1 MDTTRFPELLRAIYD
16 AVDEL
21 ERMFPGRHFTP
32 DGHLVGSLGEALA
45 AHHYKLELLPASA
58 RCHDG
63 SCDGRSVQIKA
74 TQGDRVALSSQPDFL
89 LVLKLKRD
97 GSFTEEY
104 NGLERPFGHW
114 YPISHGPRTVS
125 TKSPV
130 GVASRRR
137 QSPSKCAHSAQS
149 GLTHYRDFHI
159 SQARYLIFCIRFSS
173 LTAVFLHFGD

>member
-1 MDTTRFPELLRAIYD
+1 MTLWMNWNACSQAATSRLTDTLLEAWVRPWLRITTSSNCCRPQLGVTMVRATVGVCRSRQHKVIALRFQ
-16 AVDEL
+16 VNQTSSWCSSSSV
-21 ERMFPGRHFTP
+21 M
-32 DGHLVGSLGEALA
+32 A
-45 AHHYKLELLPASA
+45 ASP
-58 RCHDG
+58 
-63 SCDGRSVQIKA
+63 RS
-74 TQGDRVALSSQPDFL
+74 TTD
-89 LVLKLKRD
+89 
-97 GSFTEEY
+97 
-104 NGLERPFGHW
+104 LERPFGHW

-149 GLTHYRDFHI
+149 GLTPYRDFHI